1 MTLPV
6 FVVGAEALQRD
17 RVELGGDE
25 GRHAV
30 VVKRLR
36 LGERVTLTDAQGA
49 GADCEVVE
57 VSRRGLV
64 AQVLVRRS
72 EAVAVPALTVVQAI
86 PKGEHAERAVDL
98 LTEIGVDTIVPWAA
112 SRNIVSWRGEREA
125 NALGR
130 WRATAQAAAKQSRRL
145 RFPEVT
151 ALHTTSEVAEL
162 VEAADLALVLH
173 EGAVGR
179 LGEFVLPQSGVV
191 VLVVGPEGGITDDE
205 LASFAARGGR
215 PARLGPFV
223 LRSSTAGVVGA
234 TAVLS
239 RTPRWT

>member
-6 FVVGAEALQRD
+6 FVVRAEALHLD

-36 LGERVTLTDAQGA
+36 VGERVTLTDGQGA

-57 VSRRGLV
+57 VLRQGLV

-98 LTEIGVDTIVPWAA
+98 LTEIGVDTIVPWSA
-112 SRNIVSWRGEREA
+112 SRNIVSWRGEREDK
-125 NALGR
+125 ALGR
-130 WRATAQAAAKQSRRL
+130 WRATAWAAAKQSRRL
-145 RFPEVT
+145 RFPEVLG
-151 ALHTTSEVAEL
+151 LHTTSEVADL
-162 VEAADLALVLH
+162 VGSTDLALVLH
-173 EGAVGR
+173 EEAVGR
-179 LGEFVLPQSGVV
+179 LGDFAIPQSGVV
-191 VLVVGPEGGITDDE
+191 VLIVGPEGGITDEE
-205 LASFAARGGR
+205 LASFAARGAK
-215 PARLGPFV
+215 PVRLGLAV

-234 TAVLS
+234 TAILS
-239 RTPRWT
+239 RTPRWA